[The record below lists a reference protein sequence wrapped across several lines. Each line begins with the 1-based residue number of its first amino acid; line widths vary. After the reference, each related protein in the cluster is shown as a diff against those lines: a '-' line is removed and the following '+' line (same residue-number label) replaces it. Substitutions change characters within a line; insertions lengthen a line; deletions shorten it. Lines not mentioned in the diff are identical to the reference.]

1 MAIIIYRIITILYMY
16 VFPIVPN
23 IYIFFETIIRL
34 IIPYVIYIII
44 EASYSRNNYV
54 VSVEH
59 KRKEAVISIILCLI
73 VAIII
78 MLVSCKFRFGVLTI
92 GSESMTGTINKGDI
106 ILYERYDEN
115 QTINTGDIIVFID
128 KDIQIIHRVIEQR
141 NLGDETRYYTKGDAN
156 AQEDDG
162 YRLKKDVVGKV
173 KIRIPYIGYL
183 TLWINDVLNR

>member
-23 IYIFFETIIRL
+23 IYIFFEAIIRL

-44 EASYSRNNYV
+44 EALYSRNNYV

-106 ILYERYDEN
+106 VLYERYDEN

-128 KDIQIIHRVIEQR
+128 NDIQIIHRVIEQR